1 MKIPSAKEKG
11 PDLKMR
17 TKSFA
22 VEVVKFAKSLPKD
35 WVSMTLGK
43 QLLRSGT
50 SVGANYRSA
59 RRGRSNSEFIAK
71 LGIVEEEADE
81 TLFWLE
87 VMVEAGVTKP
97 DEARPLWQEANELLA
112 ITVAA
117 IKTSRTTPT
126 VKRTRAR

>member
-1 MKIPSAKEKG
+1 MKNSSAKEKE
-11 PDLKMR
+11 PDLKKR
-17 TKSFA
+17 TKTFA

-59 RRGRSNSEFIAK
+59 RRGRSTAEFIAK

-87 VMVEAGVTKP
+87 VMVEAGITKP
-97 DEARPLWQEANELLA
+97 DEARPLWQEANELLS

-117 IKTSRTTPT
+117 IKTSRTAPT
-126 VKRTRAR
+126 AKRTRAR

>member
-1 MKIPSAKEKG
+1 MKNNNAKAKE
-11 PDLKMR
+11 PDLKKR
-17 TKSFA
+17 TKAFA

-35 WVSMTLGK
+35 WVSVTLGK

-59 RRGRSNSEFIAK
+59 RRGRSTAEFIAK

-81 TLFWLE
+81 SLFWLE
-87 VMVEAGVTKP
+87 VMVEAGIAKP
-97 DEARPLWQEANELLA
+97 DEARPLWQEANELLS

-117 IKTSRTTPT
+117 IKSSRTAPT
-126 VKRTRAR
+126 VKRARVR